1 MNIPALMFNEG
12 GWCEALKTS
21 YAPGRFQP
29 ASVEEFKALAPFA
42 RKPVPQLEAEI
53 VAGLGEIEPDD
64 GKQEFI
70 EAVAEVAEP
79 VAEKPAS
86 VAPAAPRK
94 PRRK

>member
-1 MNIPALMFNEG
+1 MNIPALMFDEG
-12 GWCEALKTS
+12 GWCKALEMS
-21 YAPGRFQP
+21 YAPGRYQP
-29 ASVEEFKALAPFA
+29 ASVEEFHALAPFA
-42 RKPVPQLEAEI
+42 RQPVPQLEAKI

-70 EAVAEVAEP
+70 EAAVAVP

-86 VAPAAPRK
+86 VAPVAPRK